1 MDGLSLWRQQFYRN
15 VKFCDFLVFMNKGP
29 LHFLNFFLY
38 RQKHLPK
45 NGPTNLKNKSGTLEG
60 FDKF

>member
-29 LHFLNFFLY
+29 LHFMKKKIFTDKNIY
-38 RQKHLPK
+38 QKTDQQIK
-45 NGPTNLKNKSGTLEG
+45 K
-60 FDKF
+60 